1 MAAEGPKTPP
11 APERRPS
18 LWARFIRI
26 YEREIWQASLLNDRS
41 LKGRLYAVLRVISIT
56 VTVFDDS
63 RIATRAAALSFSSL
77 LGLGPL
83 IAIAVLVAGFALGQ
97 NDPKQLAEMLN
108 GMIKIVAP
116 QIRHYEIEMQT
127 SDQASSQLVEVIGQ
141 IIRASKSGSAGVLGV
156 FTLLVIVLLLFKAIE
171 DTFNDIWGV
180 GLGRSMLM
188 RVVLYWTIL
197 SLGAIVFFTAVALQG
212 AGTFMRIFDAEAIT
226 TLSGEAMATGSG
238 KLLALS
244 RGAFVQLLSFGML
257 TVVLTMV
264 YRVVPNTRVFW
275 WPAFM
280 GGLVVAALLLLNN
293 VLAFLYLK
301 RVVLEKELY
310 GTLALPL
317 VFMSGLYVFWLCVLT
332 GGIVS
337 YAIQNVH
344 FRNSQTAWATLTHA
358 TRERFELVVFITI
371 CRRFSA
377 CQPPVSVSMLSAM
390 LRVPTQLVNECLN
403 RLVSLEL
410 VTALRPQADNTAADH
425 LYQPT
430 KPLDKI
436 TLLDFKTLDDNLGE
450 DPMGGALGLI
460 DPVVGGYEQAL
471 RSLGEQAFFQKSVA
485 EILRDHPFEQPRPE
499 SASDATAV
507 EK

>member
-1 MAAEGPKTPP
+1 MASAGPTTPP

-26 YEREIWQASLLNDRS
+26 YEREIWQPGLLNDRS
-41 LKGRLYAVLRVISIT
+41 LKGRLYAVLRVVSIT
-56 VTVFDDS
+56 ITVFNES

-77 LGLGPL
+77 LGIGPL
-83 IAIAVLVAGFALGQ
+83 IALAVLVAGFALGQ
-97 NDPKQLAEMLN
+97 NEPEKIAEMLN
-108 GMIKIVAP
+108 GMLKVVAP
-116 QIRHYEIEMQT
+116 QIRQYEILMQT
-127 SDQASSQLVEVIGQ
+127 GDQPNSQLVGVITK
-141 IIRASKSGSAGVLGV
+141 IIDASKSGSAGVLSV
-156 FTLLVIVLLLFKAIE
+156 FTLLMIVLLLFKAIE

-197 SLGAIVFFTAVALQG
+197 SLGAIVFFTAVALLG
-212 AGTFMRIFDAEAIT
+212 AGTYMRVFD
-226 TLSGEAMATGSG
+226 SGVIAAGSG
-238 KLLALS
+238 GLLS
-244 RGAFVQLLSFGML
+244 RGAVVQLSSFGL
-257 TVVLTMV
+257 LALVLTMV

-280 GGLVVAALLLLNN
+280 GGLVVAALLLGNN
-293 VLAFLYLK
+293 VIAFLYLK
-301 RVVLEKELY
+301 RVVLEKSLY
-310 GTLALPL
+310 GSLALL
-317 VFMSGLYVFWLCVLT
+317 FVVMSGLYIFWLCVLT

-344 FRNSQTAWATLTHA
+344 FRNSQTAWATLTQA

-377 CQPPVSVSMLSAM
+377 CQPPISVSMLSTM

-425 LYQPT
+425 LYQPA
-430 KPLDKI
+430 KPLEKI

-450 DPMGGALGLI
+450 DPMGGALGMI
-460 DPVVGGYEQAL
+460 DPVVGRYEQAL
-471 RSLGEQAFFQKSVA
+471 RELGEQEFFQKSVD
-485 EILRDHPFEQPRPE
+485 EILRDHPFEAARPR
-499 SASDATAV
+499 SNSGAKAGD
-507 EK
+507 K

>member
-1 MAAEGPKTPP
+1 MPTAGPTTPP

-18 LWARFIRI
+18 LWARFIHI
-26 YEREIWQASLLNDRS
+26 YEREIWQPGLLNDRS
-41 LKGRLYAVLRVISIT
+41 PKGRLYAVLRVISIT
-56 VTVFDDS
+56 LTVFNES

-77 LGLGPL
+77 LGIGPL
-83 IAIAVLVAGFALGQ
+83 IALAVLVAGFALGQ

-108 GMIKIVAP
+108 GMIKVVAP

-127 SDQASSQLVEVIGQ
+127 SDQASSQLVEVINK
-141 IIRASKSGSAGVLGV
+141 IIAASKSGSAGVLGV
-156 FTLLVIVLLLFKAIE
+156 FTLLGIVLLLFKAIE

-212 AGTFMRIFDAEAIT
+212 AGTFLRIFNPETVASA
-226 TLSGEAMATGSG
+226 SGGLWAS
-238 KLLALS
+238 
-244 RGAFVQLLSFGML
+244 GAFVQLLSFGLL
-257 TVVLTMV
+257 TLVLTMV

-301 RVVLEKELY
+301 RVVLEKDLY
-310 GTLALPL
+310 GSLALPL
-317 VFMSGLYVFWLCVLT
+317 VFVSGLYVFWLCVLT

-344 FRNSQTAWATLTHA
+344 FRNSQTAWATLTQA

-371 CRRFSA
+371 CRRFST
-377 CQPPVSVSMLSAM
+377 CQPPISVSMLSTM

-425 LYQPT
+425 LYQPA

-460 DPVVGGYEQAL
+460 DPVVGRYEQAL
-471 RSLGEQAFFQKSVA
+471 RELGEQEFFQKSVD
-485 EILRDHPFEQPRPE
+485 EILREHPFEQPKAAAK
-499 SASDATAV
+499 SAV
-507 EK
+507 K